1 MKTAPELA
9 RSLTSSRAGALAPAT
24 RGGAE
29 ALAPPRPLGLRLG
42 GGWLPRA
49 AWTMGR
55 TGRPGLV
62 GIALLLAAGV
72 FLLSTHLRVGGE
84 VAALRADLAA
94 AQAQAHT
101 VAVAVVAEPAPG
113 MRDLPARAETP
124 AILRQVF
131 ARATQAHLTVDTA
144 SYEVATKKGSAV
156 VRTQVAFPVT
166 GPYPQVR
173 AFIDT
178 TLATM
183 PAVAISELVLERKS
197 IADGNVVA
205 QIRMTVFTRSAP

>member
-9 RSLTSSRAGALAPAT
+9 RSEARQGAGALAPAT
-24 RGGAE
+24 RGRGE
-29 ALAPPRPLGLRLG
+29 ALAPPRRLALRLG

-49 AWTMGR
+49 AWTISR
-55 TGRPGLV
+55 TGRPGLL
-62 GIALLLAAGV
+62 GIALLVAAGV
-72 FLLSTHLRVGGE
+72 FLLSTHLRVAGE
-84 VAALRADLAA
+84 VAAMRADLAA
-94 AQAQAHT
+94 AQAKAST
-101 VAVAVVAEPAPG
+101 VAVEVAQPAPG
-113 MRDLPARAETP
+113 LRDLPARAETP

-131 ARATQAHLTVDTA
+131 ARATQAHLAVDTA
-144 SYEVATKKGSAV
+144 SYEVTTKQGSGV
-156 VRTQVAFPVT
+156 VRTQIAFPVT

-173 AFIDT
+173 SFIDT

-205 QIRMTVFTRSAP
+205 QIRMTVFTRSSP

>member
-9 RSLTSSRAGALAPAT
+9 RSMTRQGAGARTPAT
-24 RGGAE
+24 RDRAE
-29 ALAPPRPLGLRLG
+29 ALAPPRRLRLRLG
-42 GGWLPRA
+42 GPWLPRA
-49 AWTMGR
+49 AWTIGR

-72 FLLSTHLRVGGE
+72 FLLSTHLRVAGE
-84 VAALRADLAA
+84 VAAMRADLAA
-94 AQAQAHT
+94 AQSKAGT
-101 VAVAVVAEPAPG
+101 VAVEVVADPAPG

-131 ARATQAHLTVDTA
+131 ARATQAHLAVDTA
-144 SYEVATKKGSAV
+144 SYEVTTKKGSGV
-156 VRTQVAFPVT
+156 VRTQIAFPVA

-173 AFIDT
+173 SFIDT

-197 IADGNVVA
+197 IGDANVVA
-205 QIRMTVFTRSAP
+205 QIRMTVFTRSSP